1 MALGRER
8 DRTIGGLRVPVIL
21 VVVSLFVFMG
31 FETAQ
36 SVHDRSALSE
46 QRRAQ
51 ESAMQE
57 AIKLRQQL
65 ETLASKTAQLAG
77 EGNEGAKAVVDEM
90 KRQGVTLG
98 PPHKPQGA
106 GG

>member
-1 MALGRER
+1 MMS
-8 DRTIGGLRVPVIL
+8 GLRVPVIL

-77 EGNEGAKAVVDEM
+77 EGDEGAKAVVDEM
-90 KRQGVTLG
+90 KRQGVALG
-98 PPHKPQGA
+98 PPKPQGA

>member
-1 MALGRER
+1 MMS
-8 DRTIGGLRVPVIL
+8 GLRVPVIL

-65 ETLASKTAQLAG
+65 ETLAGKTAQLAG

-90 KRQGVTLG
+90 KRQGVALG
-98 PPHKPQGA
+98 PPKPQGA

>member
-8 DRTIGGLRVPVIL
+8 DGTMSGLRVPVIL
-21 VVVSLFVFMG
+21 GVVSLFVFMA

-36 SVHDRSALSE
+36 AVHDRSALSE

-51 ESAMQE
+51 EPAMQE

-65 ETLASKTAQLAG
+65 ETLAGKTAQLAG
-77 EGNEGAKAVVDEM
+77 EGDEGAKAVVDEM

-98 PPHKPQGA
+98 PPKPQGA

>member
-1 MALGRER
+1 MER
-8 DRTIGGLRVPVIL
+8 DGTMSGLRVPVIL
-21 VVVSLFVFMG
+21 VVVSFFVFMG

-36 SVHDRSALSE
+36 AVHDRSALSE

-51 ESAMQE
+51 EPAMQE

-65 ETLASKTAQLAG
+65 ETLAGKTAQLAG

-90 KRQGVTLG
+90 KRQGVALG
-98 PPHKPQGA
+98 PPKPQGA

>member
-1 MALGRER
+1 MALGRDR
-8 DRTIGGLRVPVIL
+8 DGTISGFRVPVVL
-21 VVVSLFVFMG
+21 VVVSFFVFMA

-36 SVHDRSALSE
+36 AVHDRSALSE

-51 ESAMQE
+51 EPAMQE
-57 AIKLRQQL
+57 AIKLRQRL

-98 PPHKPQGA
+98 PPKPQGA

>member
-1 MALGRER
+1 MS
-8 DRTIGGLRVPVIL
+8 GLRVPVIL
-21 VVVSLFVFMG
+21 VVVSLFVFMV
-31 FETAQ
+31 FETVQA
-36 SVHDRSALSE
+36 VHDRSALSE

-51 ESAMQE
+51 EPAMQE
-57 AIKLRQQL
+57 AIKLRQRL
-65 ETLASKTAQLAG
+65 ETLASKTAPLAG

-98 PPHKPQGA
+98 PPKPQGA

>member
-1 MALGRER
+1 MS
-8 DRTIGGLRVPVIL
+8 GLRVPVIL
-21 VVVSLFVFMG
+21 VVVSLFVFMV
-31 FETAQ
+31 FETVQA
-36 SVHDRSALSE
+36 VHDRSALSE

-51 ESAMQE
+51 EPAMQE

-65 ETLASKTAQLAG
+65 ETLAGKTAQLAG
-77 EGNEGAKAVVDEM
+77 EGDEGAKAVVDEM

-98 PPHKPQGA
+98 PPKPQGA